1 MNDAGFLEALAAC
14 VGKSHVHCEEREI
27 SPFLVDWRGRYRGRA
42 LAVVRPATTGEVAA
56 VVRCCRT
63 YGAHVVPQG
72 GNTGLV
78 GGATP
83 LEEQAPAIVL
93 HLGRMRRIRSLEP
106 LDFTVTAEAGVTVRE
121 VQEAARSANRLFPLS
136 LASEGSATV
145 GGVCATNAGGVHV
158 LRYGT
163 TRDLVLGLEVVL
175 ADGGVVSSLQGLRKD
190 NTGYAWKPLFVGSE
204 GTLGVITA
212 ATFKLFP
219 LPTEVVTAWVAVPDP
234 ATAVGLFSWLREA
247 VGEGLEAFELMG
259 RSTLELVLKHIPQA
273 RAPFSGEP
281 PAWSVLLEFGEAGR
295 GTQLP
300 ERVERALAAAIERG
314 WVLEAVL
321 AANEAQ
327 RQALWALR
335 ENASEAQRFEGFSFK
350 HDVSLPIRALPRFI
364 TECETRLRHYWPSV
378 TLVCFGHLGDGN
390 LHYNVFPTG
399 IERARCPLI
408 EPQLSGLVHDTVAEF
423 GGSISA
429 EHGIGRLKADL
440 LPRYKSEAELTLL
453 QRLKAALDPEN
464 LFNPGKVVRGGD
476 RPASEET

>member
-1 MNDAGFLEALAAC
+1 MSASDLLRSLARC
-14 VGKSHVHCEEREI
+14 VGEAHVRCAESEMAA
-27 SPFLVDWRGRYRGRA
+27 FLLDWRGRYRGRA
-42 LAVVRPATTGEVAA
+42 LAVVQPATTDEVAA
-56 VVRCCRT
+56 VVRHCRV
-63 YGAHVVPQG
+63 YGVHIVPQG

-93 HLGRMRRIRSLEP
+93 HLGRLRRIRSLEP
-106 LDFTVTAEAGVTVRE
+106 QEFTVVAEAGVTVRE

-175 ADGGVVSSLQGLRKD
+175 ADGSVISSLQGLRKD

-219 LPTEVVTAWVAVPDP
+219 LSTEVVTAWVAVPDP
-234 ATAVGLFSWLREA
+234 AAAVRLFSWLRET

-259 RSTLELVLKHIPQA
+259 RTTLELVLKHIPQA
-273 RAPFSGEP
+273 RVPFSGEP
-281 PAWSVLLEFGEAGR
+281 PAWSVLVEFAEAGR
-295 GTQLP
+295 GAQLQ
-300 ERVERALAAAIERG
+300 ERVERAMTVAIERG
-314 WVLEAVL
+314 WVQDVAL

-327 RQALWALR
+327 RRALWALR

-350 HDVSLPIRALPRFI
+350 HDVSLPIRALPEFI
-364 TECETRLRHYWPSV
+364 AECEARLRRHWPTV

-399 IERARCPLI
+399 IEPAQWPLI
-408 EPQLSGLVHDTVAEF
+408 EPRLSGLVHDTVAEF

-429 EHGIGRLKADL
+429 EHGIGRLKAEL
-440 LPRYKSEAELTLL
+440 LPRYKSEEELSLL
-453 QRLKAALDPEN
+453 RRLKAAIDPEN
-464 LFNPGKVVRGGD
+464 LFNPGKVVRGDD
-476 RPASEET
+476 RPCSEET